1 MGLNPLLMVNV
12 KVYHSQRVLVHFQLA
27 HIKLFFY
34 VLFLAEP
41 SYIISFYSVVVIGGL
56 QDAFKLILVLV
67 RGSPGLAGICSH
79 IVS

>member
-27 HIKLFFY
+27 HITFF
-34 VLFLAEP
+34 LCF

-56 QDAFKLILVLV
+56 QDAFQLILVLV